1 MIFPDVIANIPKLKI
16 RVQGTK
22 EDIEWFNHFLEKS
35 YVKIISTSPM
45 FSNKGTVRYFR
56 EYIDVRTGGQ
66 TSKGNGTYDQGFSWC
81 DA

>member
-1 MIFPDVIANIPKLKI
+1 MMSNQELDREQHTKDIPKLKI

-22 EDIEWFNHFLEKS
+22 EDIEWFNNLLEKS

-66 TSKGNGTYDQGFSWC
+66 IV
-81 DA
+81 

>member
-1 MIFPDVIANIPKLKI
+1 MRNNQELDKEQQMTDIPKLKI

-66 TSKGNGTYDQGFSWC
+66 TI
-81 DA
+81 